1 MRDFLFFK
9 QMNNDYIFAFKFLLV
24 CYNSLIME
32 NIMARTKDEIMEN
45 FVDLA
50 CDLSP
55 ENLWCDGEASGEEV
69 EEKLKSIN
77 ESWKDLETEIGHK
90 VTEDD
95 AWNWHS
101 EQRNQFIA
109 EQTKKTSDSKTTTK
123 KKNFFGT

>member
-1 MRDFLFFK
+1 
-9 QMNNDYIFAFKFLLV
+9 
-24 CYNSLIME
+24 ME
-32 NIMARTKDEIMEN
+32 NNMARTKDEIMEN
-45 FVDLA
+45 FLDLA

-77 ESWKDLETEIGHK
+77 ESWKDLETEIGYK

-95 AWNWHS
+95 AWNWHMKEQEKFNS
-101 EQRNQFIA
+101 EQIKNN
-109 EQTKKTSDSKTTTK
+109 TSSITK